1 MSEAHGA
8 TGPEPGEDHVSGV
21 VADWAEWEGALL
33 REIGDLSAALD
44 VIRSGGIDAVM
55 MPGPEGGNLFTLTS
69 ADRPYRVLV
78 EEMGE
83 GAATLSQRG
92 TA

>member
-1 MSEAHGA
+1 MSEAPRA
-8 TGPEPGEDHVSGV
+8 TGPEPGTDRERGV
-21 VADWAEWEGALL
+21 VADWAERERALL

-55 MPGPEGGNLFTLTS
+55 MPGPEGEHLYTLTS